1 METKST
7 PKAVRDMKVAE
18 VQGSPKPQQVQIHAG
33 NTTVLTVQLLGQI
46 SKALD
51 RIADALEKK

>member
-7 PKAVRDMKVAE
+7 PKAVRDLKATE
-18 VQGSPKPQQVQIHAG
+18 IEGSPKPQQVQIHAG

-51 RIADALEKK
+51 RIAEALEKK